1 MPKLISGRSALV
13 DSRGSI
19 LQVVKATSTTAV
31 STTTH
36 RSYVEIDNLT
46 LTTKGANSS
55 FLVMGTAHAYS
66 ANSTGAM
73 ARATLGFQIG
83 STFIAGMNGNPGD
96 SWGHDVRA
104 SGGHINRH
112 ITTDQTYAIG
122 TSLTF
127 RLMGATWDAN
137 YTNPPS
143 NTVHDP
149 VVFTWGSNAG
159 QLYGHESVLTV
170 MEIAN

>member
-19 LQVVKATSTTAV
+19 LQVVKTTKTTAV
-31 STTTH
+31 STTAPQT
-36 RSYVEIDNLT
+36 YVEIDNLT

-55 FLVMGTAHAYS
+55 FFVMGSAHAYS
-66 ANSTGAM
+66 NASQSRANI
-73 ARATLGFQIG
+73 GFQIG
-83 STFIAGMNGNPGD
+83 STFIAGKNGTGD
-96 SWGHDVRA
+96 TWGHNV
-104 SGGHINRH
+104 GGQGGLINRH
-112 ITTDQTYAIG
+112 IITDQTYAIG

-137 YTNPPS
+137 YTNPPTNS
-143 NTVHDP
+143 IHEPMIFN
-149 VVFTWGSNAG
+149 WGS
-159 QLYGHESVLTV
+159 QVSTPVDYGHETCLTV